1 MKNPYK
7 ILSLNQDAN
16 AAEIAR
22 SQIAALRERKYSN
35 KEIIEAQSTLRK
47 PASRL
52 AADFTFPLFDRLEF
66 HFLKSNMKSDSD
78 SIEIINPNKYDSLKN
93 I

>member
-7 ILSLNQDAN
+7 ILNLNQDAN

-22 SQIAALRERKYSN
+22 SQIVALRERKYGN

-52 AADFTFPLFDRLEF
+52 AADFTFPIFDRIEF
-66 HFLKSNMKSDSD
+66 HSLKSTMESDSD
-78 SIEIINPNKYDSLKN
+78 SIETINPIKYDSLKN